1 MGVVKRQGTKDS
13 ILALFGILV
22 GYANVMLV
30 QPYCLQPEEIGLIRV
45 LIQLA
50 MLLLPFI
57 LLSTNAIVIR
67 YFPYYNNKEKKH
79 NGFIF
84 FSLLIPLLGFIV
96 VSILF
101 LTFQNK
107 ILEQY
112 IEKSPLLTEYL
123 FYSLP
128 IAFFMAYCYVLNAL
142 SRSFYRIVIPNFL
155 VNTVPRL
162 GIIMAIILYYFQY
175 INQLQIVQS
184 LIIIYFSITVLLFF
198 YVHHLGHLFLRP
210 NWHIFKAKFL
220 KEISVYVFYVVLGG
234 FASTVIISID
244 TMMLAA
250 LLGLKET
257 GVYTIAFFIGTV
269 IEVPRRSLSSIVTP
283 LIAEAWKND
292 NLLKIKELYIKT
304 SINQLIIGSW
314 IFLGVWLNIDDL
326 FSLIHNGEIYK
337 LGKYV
342 VFFIG
347 LSKIIDMLSGVNSEI
362 IFTSV
367 HYRFNFYISLIL
379 VVLTIVTNY
388 ILIPIY
394 GIVGAAIATA
404 FSVFLFN
411 LIKFIFIWLAFKIQP
426 FSSKTLISILIS
438 VVCYFIIIY
447 MPTISYFLPKTLPA
461 IALIVADILQRSV
474 VLTLIFFGLT
484 FSTNISKDLNDLSF
498 KLFSFFKNIILK

>member
-1 MGVVKRQGTKDS
+1 M
-13 ILALFGILV
+13 
-22 GYANVMLV
+22 
-30 QPYCLQPEEIGLIRV
+30 
-45 LIQLA
+45 
-50 MLLLPFI
+50 
-57 LLSTNAIVIR
+57 
-67 YFPYYNNKEKKH
+67 
-79 NGFIF
+79 
-84 FSLLIPLLGFIV
+84 
-96 VSILF
+96 
-101 LTFQNK
+101 
-107 ILEQY
+107 
-112 IEKSPLLTEYL
+112 
-123 FYSLP
+123 
-128 IAFFMAYCYVLNAL
+128 
-142 SRSFYRIVIPNFL
+142 
-155 VNTVPRL
+155 
-162 GIIMAIILYYFQY
+162 
-175 INQLQIVQS
+175 
-184 LIIIYFSITVLLFF
+184 
-198 YVHHLGHLFLRP
+198 HHLGHLFLRP